1 MDFSFLED
9 PYNEIFRYNRILET
23 TSKTVAYPHK
33 TITSNDRYRAIALIT
48 FLSNDEEMIE
58 YIYSQLTE
66 DDFKAIKQ
74 IRNSIYDKEVS
85 D

>member
-1 MDFSFLED
+1 MDFSLLENS
-9 PYNEIFRYNRILET
+9 YNEIFCYNRVLET
-23 TSKTVAYPHK
+23 AAKAVAYPHK

-48 FLSNDEEMIE
+48 FLSSDEEMIE

-74 IRNSIYDKEVS
+74 IRNSIHDKEVS

>member
-1 MDFSFLED
+1 MDFSLLENS
-9 PYNEIFRYNRILET
+9 YNEVFRYNRILEIAI
-23 TSKTVAYPHK
+23 KAVAYPHK
-33 TITSNDRYRAIALIT
+33 TTTSNDRYRAIALIT
-48 FLSNDEEMIE
+48 FLSSDNEMVE

-74 IRNSIYDKEVS
+74 IRNSIHDKEVS